1 MKLNKEADPLQ
12 VAEALRSAGITV
24 GQRLEDGRV
33 VVFINRRKWLCMQY
47 PELIP
52 IYEDDRM
59 FWKSV
64 RKRTRNGEEVSKEE
78 IEAHAKEFNERFNK
92 VMEKYEK

>member
-1 MKLNKEADPLQ
+1 MTTKMATMKLNKEADPLQ

-64 RKRTRNGEEVSKEE
+64 RKRTRNGDKRAQRRAFAAFK
-78 IEAHAKEFNERFNK
+78 IAQRLQ
-92 VMEKYEK
+92 